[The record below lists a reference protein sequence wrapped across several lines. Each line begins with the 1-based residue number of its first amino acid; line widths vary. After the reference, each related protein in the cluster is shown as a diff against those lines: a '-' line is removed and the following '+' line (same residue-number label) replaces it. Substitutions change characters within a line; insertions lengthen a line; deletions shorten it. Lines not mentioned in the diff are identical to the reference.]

1 MIYSETSCFEF
12 ISAEQAREYLKLSG
26 GNRVISDSCVRK
38 YANDIRNKTWST
50 TGQGIAFDI
59 TGRLIDGHHRLLAI
73 IQENAGVRSLV
84 VRGLPL
90 TARDVTDTG
99 KPRSLPNI
107 ETLNGKE
114 NGTMRVS
121 RARAIANIWTPQ
133 TVSLSHP
140 QFERVYET
148 FQEGLDW
155 SVRTFTYASCGRL
168 SIAPMAGA
176 FAFCWCHAHREAVEE
191 FGQRVATNNQLV
203 PGSMGHVLHKYVNAE
218 SSHVYRDS
226 RSRSRKLN
234 TATDPSRVMMR
245 KIIRAV
251 QVALEGKTIAPLQDS
266 KRGRDYFEKI
276 HRSEGRNLDWL
287 FGPQEELRYEASEE
301 SIDAKPTSRPHVRPT
316 QSQAHSP
323 PRPR

>member
-1 MIYSETSCFEF
+1 MTDYSETACFEF
-12 ISAEQAREYLKLSG
+12 ISPEQARKYLKLSG
-26 GNRVISDSCVRK
+26 GNRIISDSCVNK
-38 YANDIRNKTWST
+38 YANDIRNETWST

-73 IQENAGVRSLV
+73 IKENMVVRSLV

-107 ETLNGKE
+107 ESINGKE
-114 NGTMRVS
+114 NGAMRVS

-140 QFERVYET
+140 QFERVYAT
-148 FQEGLDW
+148 FKEGLDW

-176 FAFCWCHAHREAVEE
+176 FAFCWCHAHREAVED

-203 PGSMGHVLHKYVNAE
+203 PGSMGHVLHKYVNSE
-218 SSHVYRDS
+218 SAHVYRDQ
-226 RSRSRKLN
+226 RVRNAKLR
-234 TATDPSRVMMR
+234 TANDPSRVMMR

-251 QVALEGKTIAPLQDS
+251 QVEIEGKTISPLQDS
-266 KRGRDYFEKI
+266 RIGRDYFEAI

-287 FGPQEELRYEASEE
+287 FGPNEDLSEE
-301 SIDAKPTSRPHVRPT
+301 SST
-316 QSQAHSP
+316 QENLLG
-323 PRPR
+323 RLDN